1 MNMGKIRESNYDL
14 LRSISTLAVVMLHIS
29 SSFFWYNEFLIPEN
43 CHLPIMFLN
52 HIVRFAVPCF
62 FMLSGAFLLD
72 DERNADHKY
81 FYKKSIKNIGITGII
96 FCLIYFIYSIVRLMA
111 GVFIFKKHTPDYIF
125 HTVLD
130 IIKSF
135 VKGEPFYH
143 LWYLFALIGL
153 YFLVPFIIRISS
165 NLQSGG

>member
-1 MNMGKIRESNYDL
+1 MLQNRESNFDL
-14 LRSISTLAVVMLHIS
+14 LRILAAFAIVMLHVSANFLKI
-29 SSFFWYNEFLIPEN
+29 NEIGAPTN
-43 CHLPIMFLN
+43 CNYPIMILN

-111 GVFIFKKHTPDYIF
+111 GVFIFKKHTPD
-125 HTVLD
+125 
-130 IIKSF
+130 
-135 VKGEPFYH
+135 
-143 LWYLFALIGL
+143 
-153 YFLVPFIIRISS
+153 
-165 NLQSGG
+165 